1 MTALDRLIPFTA
13 YSVALVAAV
22 YWAFFILTDVVQPV
36 VVNSKGNAHPTHPAK
51 PGIASLD
58 VYLPPNQKNDNNQN
72 VRCFYNSNFYLIL
85 TIL

>member
-1 MTALDRLIPFTA
+1 MTALGRIIPFTA

-36 VVNSKGNAHPTHPAK
+36 IVNSEGNAHLTHPAK

-58 VYLPPNQKNDNNQN
+58 VYLPPNQNNDNNQN
-72 VRCFYNSNFYLIL
+72 VRCFYNFIVYAIF
-85 TIL
+85 TIV